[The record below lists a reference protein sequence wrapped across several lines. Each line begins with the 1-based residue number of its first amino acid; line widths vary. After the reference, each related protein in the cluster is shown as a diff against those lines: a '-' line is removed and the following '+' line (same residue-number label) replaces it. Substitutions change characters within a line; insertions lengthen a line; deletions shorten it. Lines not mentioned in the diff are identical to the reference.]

1 MEKQHNRG
9 QDGAGLACI
18 KIDATPG
25 QSCMA
30 RERNNQNSPWSTLY
44 RESIEK
50 EIDELQRKFPDTYQD
65 PKVLYKHFRFAGE
78 LLMGHLRYGTH
89 GENDIDAC
97 HPVVRS
103 NNWKSRSLMMA
114 GNFNLTN
121 VGYLFN
127 YLVEL
132 GQHPRYVS
140 DTETVLERV
149 GHFLDG
155 ENERIFRKYKDQGYE
170 NHEISPLIARDL
182 DVRRIMQRAATKWD
196 GGYAMGGLIGHGDGF
211 LARDPGGIRPAYYYQ
226 HEDFVV
232 AASER
237 VAIATT
243 FNVAYDDIKEVEPG
257 HVLIIKANG
266 EVSVKAFTEPSKKTS
281 CSFERIYFS
290 RGNDPA
296 IYRERLELGRLL
308 VPSILEAVNK
318 DLENTVFSYIPNTA
332 EIAFWGMI
340 KGVETYMNQDKIDQ
354 IRALNG
360 KATDADLDRVL
371 NARPRVEKVILKDI
385 KLRTFIT
392 DDSHR
397 DDLVAHVY
405 DVTQGTI
412 RAGVDTLVCIDD
424 SIVRGTTLKKSIVRI
439 LQRLSPKKIVIVS
452 SAPQIR
458 YPDCYGIDM
467 SQLGRFVAFQAAI
480 QLLKDRGM
488 ERIIQQVYRQ
498 CKAWKEHDMLESKNL
513 VKEIYKPFTEEEVSR
528 KIGEIL
534 TPPELQ
540 CKLEVVYQPLSNLA
554 KAIPN
559 HLGDWYFSG
568 DFPTPGGNRV
578 VNQAFIN
585 YVEGSDSRA
594 Y

>member
-9 QDGAGLACI
+9 QDGAGLASI
-18 KIDATPG
+18 KLDSPPG
-25 QSCMA
+25 KPFMA
-30 RERNNQNSPWSTLY
+30 RVRNNKNSPWSTLF
-44 RESIEK
+44 RETIEK
-50 EIDELQRKFPDTYQD
+50 ETEALQAEFPDTFTD
-65 PKVLYKHFRFAGE
+65 PKILAEHFRFSGQ
-78 LLMGHLRYGTH
+78 LLMGHLRYATH
-89 GENDIDAC
+89 GENDIGYC
-97 HPVVRS
+97 HPVIRS

-121 VGYLFN
+121 VDYLFN

-132 GQHPRYVS
+132 GQHPRFVS

-149 GHFLDG
+149 GHFLDE
-155 ENERIFRKYKDQGYE
+155 ENERLFRIYKDRGIDNQQ
-170 NHEISPLIARDL
+170 ISGLIAKDL
-182 DVRRIMQRAATKWD
+182 DVRRILQRAATKWD
-196 GGYAMGGLIGHGDGF
+196 GGYVMGGLIGHGDGF
-211 LARDPGGIRPAYYYQ
+211 IARDPNGIRPGYYYKND
-226 HEDFVV
+226 EFLV

-243 FNVAYDDIKEVEPG
+243 FNVAYEDIQEIKPG
-257 HVLIIKANG
+257 HVLIAKADG
-266 EVSVKAFTEPSKKTS
+266 EISEKAFTEAGEKTS
-281 CSFERIYFS
+281 CTFERIYFS

-308 VPSILEAVNK
+308 VPSIVESLGG
-318 DLENTVFSYIPNTA
+318 DLDNAVFSYIPNTA
-332 EIAFWGMI
+332 EMAFWGMI
-340 KGVETYMNQDKIDQ
+340 KGVETHMNQSKIEQ

-360 KATDADLDRVL
+360 TATDADLDRVL
-371 NARPRVEKVILKDI
+371 NARPRVEKVILKDA

-392 DDSHR
+392 DDSTR

-405 DVTQGTI
+405 DITQGCI
-412 RAGVDTLVCIDD
+412 VPGKDTLVAIDD

-439 LQRLSPKKIVIVS
+439 LARLKPKKIVIVS

-498 CKAWKEHDMLESKNL
+498 CKAWSDHEMLESKNL

-528 KIGEIL
+528 KIAEML
-534 TPPELQ
+534 TPPDLE
-540 CKLEVVYQPLSNLA
+540 CKLEIVYQPLSNLK
-554 KAIPN
+554 KAIPG
-559 HLGDWYFSG
+559 HSGDWYFSG

-585 YVEGSDSRA
+585 YVEGSDKRA

>member
-9 QDGAGLACI
+9 QDGAGLASI
-18 KIDATPG
+18 KLTAPPG
-25 QSCMA
+25 KPSMA
-30 RERNNQNSPWSTLY
+30 RVRNNKNAPWSTLF
-44 RESIEK
+44 RETIEK
-50 EIDELQRKFPDTYQD
+50 EINEVQKEFPYDPND
-65 PKVLYKHFRFAGE
+65 PKILYENFRFAGE
-78 LLMGHLRYGTH
+78 LLMGHLRYATH
-89 GENDIDAC
+89 GEDDINYC

-121 VGYLFN
+121 VDYLFN

-132 GQHPRYVS
+132 GQHPRFVS

-149 GHFLDG
+149 GHFLDE
-155 ENERIFRKYKDQGYE
+155 ENERLFRIYKDQGFD
-170 NHEISPLIARDL
+170 NQQISGLIAQDL
-182 DVRRIMQRAATKWD
+182 DIRRILQRAATKWD
-196 GGYAMGGLIGHGDGF
+196 GGYVMGGLIGHGDGF
-211 LARDPGGIRPAYYYQ
+211 IARDPNGIRPGYYYK
-226 HEDFVV
+226 HEDYLV

-243 FNVAYDDIKEVEPG
+243 FNVAYEDIQEIKPG
-257 HVLIIKANG
+257 HVLIVKANG
-266 EVSVKAFTEPSKKTS
+266 EIMEKAFTEPQEKKS
-281 CSFERIYFS
+281 CTFERIYFS

-296 IYRERLELGRLL
+296 IYQERLELGRLL
-308 VPSILEAVNK
+308 VPSILESINN
-318 DLENTVFSYIPNTA
+318 DLDNTVFSYIPNTA
-332 EIAFWGMI
+332 EMAFWGMI
-340 KGVETYMNQDKIDQ
+340 KGVETHMNESKIEQ

-360 KATDADLDRVL
+360 SATDDDLNRIL
-371 NARPRVEKVILKDI
+371 NARPRVEKVVLKDI

-405 DVTQGTI
+405 DITQGSI
-412 RAGVDTLVCIDD
+412 NPGKDTLVCIDD

-439 LQRLSPKKIVIVS
+439 LQRLNPKKIVILS

-498 CKAWKEHDMLESKNL
+498 CKAWKEHDMLESRNL
-513 VKEIYKPFTEEEVSR
+513 VKEIYKPFSEEEVSR
-528 KIGEIL
+528 KIAEIL
-534 TPPELQ
+534 TPPELE
-540 CKLEVVYQPLSNLA
+540 CKLEIVYQPLSNLR

-559 HLGDWYFSG
+559 HHGDWYFSG

-585 YVEGSDSRA
+585 YVEGSDARA